1 MAVMNPNG
9 KKNHLIKKNHEE
21 FLNWQWSN
29 YSMELTDTP
38 TQIVS
43 AESG

>member
-9 KKNHLIKKNHEE
+9 KKKHLKKNHEE

-29 YSMELTDTP
+29 YSMELTDSP
-38 TQIVS
+38 DS
-43 AESG
+43 DCEC